1 MELFSLQVFINF
13 AKNQTDG
20 DSEEIEDLNKRSRE
34 DDPAVTEPEQ
44 GRDGTVTYV
53 RMTDLLTDV
62 SV

>member
-20 DSEEIEDLNKRSRE
+20 DSEEIEDLNARSRE

-44 GRDGTVTYV
+44 GRHTTVTYV

>member
-1 MELFSLQVFINF
+1 MFINF

-20 DSEEIEDLNKRSRE
+20 DSEEMEDLNSRSRE

-44 GRDGTVTYV
+44 GRDTTVTYV

>member
-1 MELFSLQVFINF
+1 MELFSPQVFINF

-20 DSEEIEDLNKRSRE
+20 VAEEIEDVSTRSRE

-44 GRDGTVTYV
+44 GRDRTYV